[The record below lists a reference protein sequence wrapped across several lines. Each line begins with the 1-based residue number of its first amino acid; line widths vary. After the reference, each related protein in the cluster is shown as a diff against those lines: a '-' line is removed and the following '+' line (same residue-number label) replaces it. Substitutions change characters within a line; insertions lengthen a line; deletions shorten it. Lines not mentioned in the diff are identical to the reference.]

1 MHSKQYLNK
10 IIITAAFICLVLSHI
25 SCKKFVNIKPS
36 PNLIQTDQLFT
47 NEATALSAV
56 SGVYVQM
63 RATNPSLA
71 NGTLSIYAGLSADEL
86 NTSSTTS
93 EYDAFNSNSIT
104 ATSTIVNS
112 QIWSAAYRIIYMT
125 TTIIENLKKS
135 TAIPKSTR
143 NQLTGEMKVV
153 RSLYYFYL
161 INLFGDV
168 PLVISSDYRKNESKP
183 RALVKE
189 IYEQIINDLNEAT
202 SLLTITYPSAGKV
215 RPNKWT
221 AAALL
226 ARVYLFNNEWT
237 KAETTSSLVI
247 SSGNYTLL
255 NELDAVFKINNTE
268 TIWEVAPTNDTRN
281 SVEGS
286 VFIPST
292 ATVVPTLYLNSSLL
306 NSFEPADERKSKW
319 LGFNTVG
326 GNTYY
331 YPYKYKQRTA
341 TPVEEY
347 EIVFRLAEQ
356 YLLRAEA
363 RAQQNK
369 FSEAASDLD
378 IIRNR
383 AGLSNTTATDLNT
396 LLTAIKK
403 ERQIELFT
411 EWGDRWLNLKRYGMI
426 SAILAP
432 IKGDN
437 WQTTDSIFPIPF
449 NEIQINPKLTQ
460 NPGY

>member
-1 MHSKQYLNK
+1 M
-10 IIITAAFICLVLSHI
+10 
-25 SCKKFVNIKPS
+25 
-36 PNLIQTDQLFT
+36 
-47 NEATALSAV
+47 
-56 SGVYVQM
+56 
-63 RATNPSLA
+63 
-71 NGTLSIYAGLSADEL
+71 
-86 NTSSTTS
+86 
-93 EYDAFNSNSIT
+93 
-104 ATSTIVNS
+104 
-112 QIWSAAYRIIYMT
+112 
-125 TTIIENLKKS
+125 
-135 TAIPKSTR
+135 
-143 NQLTGEMKVV
+143 
-153 RSLYYFYL
+153 
-161 INLFGDV
+161 
-168 PLVISSDYRKNESKP
+168 
-183 RALVKE
+183 
-189 IYEQIINDLNEAT
+189 
-202 SLLTITYPSAGKV
+202 
-215 RPNKWT
+215 
-221 AAALL
+221 
-226 ARVYLFNNEWT
+226 
-237 KAETTSSLVI
+237 VI
-247 SSGNYTLL
+247 SSGDYTLL

-292 ATVVPTLYLNSSLL
+292 ATVVPNLYLNSSLL

-347 EIVFRLAEQ
+347 EIVVRLAEQ